1 MQSKPTPT
9 GRRETREAVR
19 RLAFAPRRLGI
30 AASVIGGG
38 LVTLAVIVAAAT
50 IWKFRPA
57 TTDADVAE
65 QLAGERWYA
74 VTFRHT
80 PIGHYRSEAGRTD
93 AGDFE
98 FRGTL
103 HFKLDDDVDSRI
115 EDRLVF
121 DRRSPHRLIRA
132 EHASTKG
139 DRRET
144 RVVIA
149 DNRAEIVESGS
160 SRTLDADSDL
170 ELGDYLAVERWL
182 ATGAPDPGEVHAAR
196 SVDFDSL
203 TIATDRWRVLL
214 SDAGEFE
221 VAKEVRAAAAASG
234 PTRIRIGNDL
244 APLRMD
250 SGDLVSLH
258 RVKDEATARI
268 WEQTPPLFG
277 SARHRVEVDR
287 PIRNPQALKR
297 LVVALDGED
306 DRAIDWAGA
315 PGAAT
320 LSAEADPMRPATP
333 AELAAAS
340 AATVNYPANA
350 AAVHDLASRAVG
362 ELEDARAKANAL
374 AIFVHHHLRY
384 RDTAGGRTVFDT
396 IRDGSGDC
404 TEFADL
410 YTTLARSA
418 GLPARTV
425 VGLAYLLESQA
436 FALHA
441 WNEVAID
448 GVWHGVDPT
457 WGETRIGATHFPLPR
472 DGALTAIAQLPQ
484 LRFRVVETEY

>member
-1 MQSKPTPT
+1 M
-9 GRRETREAVR
+9 
-19 RLAFAPRRLGI
+19 
-30 AASVIGGG
+30 
-38 LVTLAVIVAAAT
+38 TLALVVAAAK
-50 IWKFRPA
+50 IWQFRPA
-57 TTDADVAE
+57 TTDADVAA

-93 AGDFE
+93 DGDFE

-103 HFKLDDDVDSRI
+103 HFKLADDVDSRI

-139 DRRET
+139 EHRET

-149 DNRAEIVESGS
+149 DNTAEIVESGS

-182 ATGAPDPGEVHAAR
+182 ATEAPDPGEVQAAR

-203 TIATDRWRVLL
+203 SIATDRWRVLL
-214 SDAGEFE
+214 SDGGEFE
-221 VAKEVRAAAAASG
+221 VAKEARAAAAASG
-234 PTRIRIGNDL
+234 PTRIRMGNDL

-258 RVKDEATARI
+258 RVEDEATARI

-297 LVVALDGED
+297 LVVALDG
-306 DRAIDWAGA
+306 DWAGA

-320 LSAEADPMRPATP
+320 LSAEADPTRPATP

-350 AAVHDLASRAVG
+350 AALHDLASRAVG
-362 ELEDARAKANAL
+362 DLQNAREKANAL
-374 AIFVHHHLRY
+374 TLFVHHHLRY

-396 IRDGSGDC
+396 LRDGSGDC

-410 YTTLARSA
+410 YTTLARAA

-425 VGLAYLLESQA
+425 IGLAYLGESQA

-441 WNEVAID
+441 WNEVAIERA
-448 GVWHGVDPT
+448 WRGVDPT
-457 WGETRIGATHFPLPR
+457 WGETRIGATHFPLPSE
-472 DGALTAIAQLPQ
+472 GALSAIAQLPN

>member
-1 MQSKPTPT
+1 MQPRPTPS
-9 GRRETREAVR
+9 GRRVTRQAVR
-19 RLAFAPRRLGI
+19 RWAFAPRRLGI
-30 AASVIGGG
+30 AASIIGGG
-38 LVTLAVIVAAAT
+38 LVTLALVVAAAT
-50 IWKFRPA
+50 IWQFRPA
-57 TTDADVAE
+57 TTDADVAA

-93 AGDFE
+93 DGDFV

-103 HFKLDDDVDSRI
+103 HFKLADDVDSRI

-121 DRRSPHRLIRA
+121 DRRSPHRLLRA

-139 DRRET
+139 ERRET

-149 DNRAEIVESGS
+149 DNKAEIVESGS

-182 ATGAPDPGEVHAAR
+182 ATEAPDPGEVHAAR

-203 TIATDRWRVLL
+203 SIATDRWRVLL

-221 VAKEVRAAAAASG
+221 VAKEARVAAAAPG
-234 PTRIRIGNDL
+234 PTRVRMGNDL
-244 APLRMD
+244 VPLRMD

-277 SARHRVEVDR
+277 SARHHVEVDR
-287 PIRNPQALKR
+287 PIRNPQGLKR
-297 LVVALDGED
+297 LVVALDGKD
-306 DRAIDWAGA
+306 GGAIDWAGA
-315 PGAAT
+315 PGTAT
-320 LSAEADPMRPATP
+320 LSAEADPMRPATR

-350 AAVHDLASRAVG
+350 PAVHDLASRAVG
-362 ELEDARAKANAL
+362 ELKDARAKANAL
-374 AIFVHHHLRY
+374 TFFVHHHLRY
-384 RDTAGGRTVFDT
+384 RDTAGGRTVLDT
-396 IRDGSGDC
+396 IRDKSGDC

-410 YTTLARSA
+410 YTTLARAA

-425 VGLAYLLESQA
+425 IGLAYVSESQA

-448 GVWHGVDPT
+448 GAWRGVDPT
-457 WGETRIGATHFPLPR
+457 WGETRIGATHFPLPS
-472 DGALTAIAQLPQ
+472 DGALTAIAQLPE
-484 LRFRVVETEY
+484 LRFRVVETGY